1 MRLWI
6 LNNFTQVHNTSQNF
20 SNASRA
26 LQAFPY
32 DFDENQVYRKINGL
46 LYFLEVQVPRELM
59 NHIIWLGSNAR
70 NVIQDCRFDGKVVFG
85 KNLDFGD
92 WMHYLEVHMYQSGSF
107 IRDFCRIS
115 IWNSFEFKLWDNNQ
129 LTISSEQLLALLVGG
144 TEVLEGGM
152 IGERVIIYET
162 DRD

>member
-1 MRLWI
+1 MRLRI
-6 LNNFTQVHNTSQNF
+6 LYNFTQVHNSSHNF

-26 LQAFPY
+26 VQAFPY
-32 DFDENQVYRKINGL
+32 DFDENHVYRQIYGL
-46 LYFLEVQVPRELM
+46 LYFLEVQVPRALM

-70 NVIQDCRFDGKVVFG
+70 NVIEDCRFDSQVVFG
-85 KNLDFGD
+85 KYQDFRD
-92 WMHYLEVHMYQSGSF
+92 WMHYLEVHVNHSGSF

-115 IWNSFEFKLWDNNQ
+115 IWNSFELKLRDNHQ
-129 LTISSEQLLALLVGG
+129 LTISSEQFLALLVGR

-152 IGERVIIYET
+152 ISERVIINET